1 MKKILFTIMITMLFI
16 SCNTDDNSFYNDQN
30 LTIPNLIQIEVPSS
44 DLHVNDYLYIN
55 SYVNRLVSEP
65 NQSTPLDIRK
75 STGNADS
82 FVFSYYLEKKINATD
97 WTYVNIDK
105 NSLIVDKGSVSTGE
119 YLLASSLFN
128 TTNDRYEYRVGI
140 PMLSSGQYRIS
151 FDYDPLNNLI
161 QMRSNSQNN
170 NIFLNIDTTSNNL
183 DVNGY
188 YYFNVQ

>member
-1 MKKILFTIMITMLFI
+1 MLFI
-16 SCNTDDNSFYNDQN
+16 SCNTDDNSFYNAQN

-44 DLHVNDYLYIN
+44 DLHVSDYIYIN
-55 SYVNRLVSEP
+55 SYINRLVSET
-65 NQSTPLDIRK
+65 NQSTFLDLRK

-105 NSLIVDKGSVSTGE
+105 STLIIDKGSVATGE
-119 YLLASSLFN
+119 YLLASALFN

-140 PMLSSGQYRIS
+140 PMLTSGQYRIS

-161 QMRSNSQNN
+161 QMRSNSQDN
-170 NIFLNIDTTSNNL
+170 NIFLNIDTTTNNL
-183 DVNGY
+183 DSDGY
-188 YYFNVQ
+188 YYFNVL

>member
-1 MKKILFTIMITMLFI
+1 MIITMLFI
-16 SCNTDDNSFYNDQN
+16 SCNTDDNSFYNAQN
-30 LTIPNLIQIEVPSS
+30 LTVPNLIQIEVPSS

-65 NQSTPLDIRK
+65 NQLTPLDIRK

-82 FVFSYYLEKKINATD
+82 FVFSYFLEKKINATD
-97 WTYVNIDK
+97 WVYVNIDK
-105 NSLIVDKGSVSTGE
+105 NTLIVDKGSVSTGE
-119 YLLASSLFN
+119 YLLASALFN

-140 PMLSSGQYRIS
+140 PMLTSGQYRIS

-161 QMRSNSQNN
+161 QMRSNSQDN

-183 DVNGY
+183 DVSGY
-188 YYFNVQ
+188 YNFTVQ